1 MIGFGIMNDR
11 KMSMGEYRMSV
22 NFEEINKETLYIAL
36 EIINSNPQYNVMEN
50 RSKTRSLK
58 DMEKEF
64 LNPNTISVFIKLDE
78 TYIGVIDYMLENP
91 KDSLPWL
98 GLLIIHQDYQGFGF
112 GKQAYEYYESE
123 MRNRGL
129 DKVRIGVL
137 QENTIAQHFWE
148 SLGFVYY
155 ITSKAQNGSGILC
168 YQKQI

>member
-1 MIGFGIMNDR
+1 M
-11 KMSMGEYRMSV
+11 
-22 NFEEINKETLYIAL
+22 NFEEITKETLYIAL
-36 EIINSNPQYNVMEN
+36 EIMNSNPQFNEMEN
-50 RSKTRSLK
+50 RKKTRSLT

-64 LNPNTISVFIKLDE
+64 LSPNSTSEFIKLDD

-91 KDSLPWL
+91 KDSFPWL

-112 GKQAYEYYESE
+112 GRQGYEHYESE

-137 QENTIAQHFWE
+137 HENTKAQRFWE

-155 ITSKAQNGSGILC
+155 ITSHAQNGSGILC

>member
-1 MIGFGIMNDR
+1 
-11 KMSMGEYRMSV
+11 MSIK
-22 NFEEINKETLYIAL
+22 FEEINNETLYIAL
-36 EIINSNPQYNVMEN
+36 EIMNSNPQYNMMEN
-50 RSKTRSLK
+50 GNKTRSHM
-58 DMEKEF
+58 DMVMEF
-64 LNPNTISVFIKLDE
+64 MNSNTTSVFIKLDD

-112 GKQAYEYYESE
+112 GKQAYEHYESE
-123 MRNRGL
+123 MRNRGF
-129 DKVRIGVL
+129 DKLRIGVL
-137 QENTIAQHFWE
+137 KENTKGQRFWE